1 MLTDIHSKQPM
12 RKKSITT
19 NFYVNKLGF
28 HEFGNAD
35 YDGYLMVQKDNIQMH
50 FFEFRDLNPKENY
63 GQVYIRTNEIEA
75 LYQWFLAHN
84 IAIHPQGPLQLKAW
98 GQREFS
104 VLDPDHNL
112 LTFGQGG

>member
-50 FFEFRDLNPKENY
+50 FF
-63 GQVYIRTNEIEA
+63 
-75 LYQWFLAHN
+75 
-84 IAIHPQGPLQLKAW
+84 
-98 GQREFS
+98 
-104 VLDPDHNL
+104 
-112 LTFGQGG
+112 

>member
-50 FFEFRDLNPKENY
+50 FFEFTDLNPKENY

-112 LTFGQGG
+112 LTFGQSG